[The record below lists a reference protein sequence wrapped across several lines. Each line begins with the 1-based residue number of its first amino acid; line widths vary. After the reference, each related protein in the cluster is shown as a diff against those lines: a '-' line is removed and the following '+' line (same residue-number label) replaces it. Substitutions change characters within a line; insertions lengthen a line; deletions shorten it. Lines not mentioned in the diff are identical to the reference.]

1 MVCSVWLRISLTGEE
16 RGQQSDRVVKAARE
30 DGTEK
35 CAFMFWNR
43 LLTPRNIEMDREVTA
58 VAWRTCNTVTKLSR
72 SEYDRPE
79 KAVRYNEEMT
89 LGRTDARTPCVYA
102 PVYH

>member
-35 CAFMFWNR
+35 CAFMF
-43 LLTPRNIEMDREVTA
+43 
-58 VAWRTCNTVTKLSR
+58 
-72 SEYDRPE
+72 
-79 KAVRYNEEMT
+79 
-89 LGRTDARTPCVYA
+89 
-102 PVYH
+102 